1 LTSIPLTLI
10 EGHMAIPRLR
20 PLDRLPAS
28 FGRDWTLMP
37 PHISLRAE
45 LHALY
50 AAVSRTFCLSA
61 ATFRSLCR
69 WEPRRA
75 STSAPADGAD
85 PGLKLAA
92 RESISTSTQAGHYSS
107 SRLWAALAGGT
118 CVLGG
123 AAVLAW
129 IAFHHASQHQPFGAS
144 LQHDIAA
151 RRADSAGQGEDRP
164 QLSIVSERNAATP
177 ANSLHTAPSAGSGV
191 RDTASTR
198 AIGDTPPTSA
208 AAPIAKP
215 IATPIATP
223 ATTTAITPPS
233 PLAASARIDHP
244 QARNTIHHNR
254 TRQPHRET
262 VRVQRN
268 SQRSASSLPTRTATA
283 VEVPASSARPFAK
296 PSSAGD
302 FSPFAPAALGV
313 DEYASIRMSA
323 RTHLRSNVA
332 PAQTQP
338 QAANTD
344 STDWTNRVSQRR
356 VTDVPEQFAK

>member
-1 LTSIPLTLI
+1 
-10 EGHMAIPRLR
+10 MAIPRLR

-75 STSAPADGAD
+75 SAASTADGAGPSPS
-85 PGLKLAA
+85 PGAKLAA
-92 RESISTSTQAGHYSS
+92 GESISASTQAGQYSS

-129 IAFHHASQHQPFGAS
+129 IAFHHESPHQPFS
-144 LQHDIAA
+144 TPLQHDVAA
-151 RRADSAGQGEDRP
+151 RRAESAGQAEDRA
-164 QLSIVSERNAATP
+164 QLSIVPERNAAAP
-177 ANSLHTAPSAGSGV
+177 ANSLHTAPSAGSAV

-198 AIGDTPPTSA
+198 ATDNTPSTSA
-208 AAPIAKP
+208 A
-215 IATPIATP
+215 TPITTP
-223 ATTTAITPPS
+223 ATTAAVTPAS
-233 PLAASARIDHP
+233 PLAASTGTDHP

-268 SQRSASSLPTRTATA
+268 TQPSATSLPTRAVTA
-283 VEVPASSARPFAK
+283 VGVPASSTRPFAK

-323 RTHLRSNVA
+323 STHLRSNVA
-332 PAQTQP
+332 PAQTQS

-356 VTDVPEQFAK
+356 VTDVPEQFVK

>member
-1 LTSIPLTLI
+1 
-10 EGHMAIPRLR
+10 MAIPRLR

-75 STSAPADGAD
+75 SAMAPVDGAGLG
-85 PGLKLAA
+85 PGVEQAA
-92 RESISTSTQAGHYSS
+92 GDSIGASAHAGQYSS

-129 IAFHHASQHQPFGAS
+129 IAFHHA
-144 LQHDIAA
+144 
-151 RRADSAGQGEDRP
+151 
-164 QLSIVSERNAATP
+164 
-177 ANSLHTAPSAGSGV
+177 APSSGSSV
-191 RDTASTR
+191 RATASTS
-198 AIGDTPPTSA
+198 AIGDTHS
-208 AAPIAKP
+208 
-215 IATPIATP
+215 TP
-223 ATTTAITPPS
+223 ATTPIAAPVAAPITTPATAAAITPAS
-233 PLAASARIDHP
+233 PLAASSRIDHP
-244 QARNTIHHNR
+244 QARNTRHHNR
-254 TRQPHRET
+254 TRQPHREA

-268 SQRSASSLPTRTATA
+268 TQLAASVLPTRA
-283 VEVPASSARPFAK
+283 VAAIEVPASSARPFAK

-323 RTHLRSNVA
+323 STHLRGNVA
-332 PAQTQP
+332 PARTQP
-338 QAANTD
+338 QPANTD
-344 STDWTNRVSQRR
+344 STDWTNHVSQRR
-356 VTDVPEQFAK
+356 VTDVPDQFVK